1 VVVAGD
7 LVALPIRSVAVAVV
21 VVAVA
26 VLLVA
31 VAVLLV
37 AVAVALVG
45 VGVPSVAIPVVRA
58 PPADRERPLGGVSIP
73 VAAQLMPV
81 PVFSGTITVQQ

>member
-21 VVAVA
+21 AVAVA

-37 AVAVALVG
+37 AVAVLLVA
-45 VGVPSVAIPVVRA
+45 VAVPSVAIPVVRA